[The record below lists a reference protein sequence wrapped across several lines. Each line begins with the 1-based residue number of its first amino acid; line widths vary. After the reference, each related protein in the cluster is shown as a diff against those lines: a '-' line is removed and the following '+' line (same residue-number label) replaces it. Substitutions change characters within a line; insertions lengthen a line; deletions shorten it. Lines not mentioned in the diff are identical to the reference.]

1 MKGEAGA
8 ALIDVS
14 SACGVEARA
23 HAPGPV
29 RSHHRGRGGIA
40 KAVFQHRGILVSE
53 RPGKP

>member
-1 MKGEAGA
+1 MPQGRYAAIIAG
-8 ALIDVS
+8 D
-14 SACGVEARA
+14 ACGVEARA